1 MSLLDVQH
9 IKKIYKTRFQGTQVE
24 ALKDIHFT
32 VENGEYVAIMGES
45 GSGKSTLL
53 NILAMLDQ
61 PTEGRVYLNGTDTST
76 IKNKDASSFRR
87 EKLGFV
93 FQDFNLL
100 DTLSVKDNILLP
112 LVLSRRPVK
121 EMMSKVDSVSREL
134 GIHQLL
140 EKYPYEI
147 SGGQK
152 QRVAVAR
159 AIITSPEILLADEPT
174 GALDSHAAQMLLE
187 SFTSLNE
194 ELGATILM
202 VTHDVFS
209 ASYCS
214 RILFLKDGRIFNE
227 IRRGEKSRKA
237 FFQEIL
243 DVVTL
248 MGGDVS
254 NAK

>member
-1 MSLLDVQH
+1 MS
-9 IKKIYKTRFQGTQVE
+9 
-24 ALKDIHFT
+24 
-32 VENGEYVAIMGES
+32 
-45 GSGKSTLL
+45 SGKTTLL
-53 NILAMLDQ
+53 NCLATICRATAGHIYL
-61 PTEGRVYLNGTDTST
+61 EGRDITAL
-76 IKNKDASSFRR
+76 KNQELADFRK
-87 EKLGFV
+87 ENLGFV

-100 DTLSVKDNILLP
+100 DHFTLEENIGLALTLRGTPKEQVRKLVKQAA
-112 LVLSRRPVK
+112 RQ
-121 EMMSKVDSVSREL
+121 L
-134 GIHQLL
+134 GIEGEL
-140 EKYPYEI
+140 EKMPAQV

-152 QRVAVAR
+152 QRCACAR
-159 AIITSPEILLADEPT
+159 AIINHPKILLADEPT

-187 SFTSLNE
+187 SFANLNE

>member
-1 MSLLDVQH
+1 M
-9 IKKIYKTRFQGTQVE
+9 
-24 ALKDIHFT
+24 
-32 VENGEYVAIMGES
+32 
-45 GSGKSTLL
+45 
-53 NILAMLDQ
+53 
-61 PTEGRVYLNGTDTST
+61 
-76 IKNKDASSFRR
+76 
-87 EKLGFV
+87 
-93 FQDFNLL
+93 
-100 DTLSVKDNILLP
+100 
-112 LVLSRRPVK
+112 
-121 EMMSKVDSVSREL
+121 
-134 GIHQLL
+134 
-140 EKYPYEI
+140 
-147 SGGQK
+147 
-152 QRVAVAR
+152 
-159 AIITSPEILLADEPT
+159 
-174 GALDSHAAQMLLE
+174 DSHAAQMLLE

-209 ASYCS
+209 ARYCS

>member
-1 MSLLDVQH
+1 
-9 IKKIYKTRFQGTQVE
+9 
-24 ALKDIHFT
+24 
-32 VENGEYVAIMGES
+32 MGES

-121 EMMSKVDSVSREL
+121 EMMSKGGERE
-134 GIHQLL
+134 
-140 EKYPYEI
+140 
-147 SGGQK
+147 SGVGHSPALRKIPLTKSLVGKK

-174 GALDSHAAQMLLE
+174 GALDSKSSAALLDVFE
-187 SFTSLNE
+187 DINTM
-194 ELGATILM
+194 GQTILM
-202 VTHDVFS
+202 VTHSTAAAARAKRVLFIKDGILYNQIFRGKKQSVRCS
-209 ASYCS
+209 KKS
-214 RILFLKDGRIFNE
+214 RIP
-227 IRRGEKSRKA
+227 
-237 FFQEIL
+237 
-243 DVVTL
+243 
-248 MGGDVS
+248 
-254 NAK
+254 